1 MLYYRYPA
9 GLREKETNVPRGRV
23 ISQAFNFVDKENS
36 IAYIIGL
43 TTVPQYITKQ

>member
-9 GLREKETNVPRGRV
+9 GLREYAINVSRGRV

-36 IAYIIGL
+36 MTYIIGL